1 MDKNIEAYIKDN
13 NHYIFPSDL
22 VWRIIGIFIYTI
34 ILIYF
39 TVMLFPS
46 YLGFENVLF
55 SKLLPFE
62 IGLIITVVLLAFIFV
77 LLYVKK
83 KVWSFFAIRAITC
96 GYLALTGLIYSMLRP
111 NGENI
116 CFESIPFIIVKL
128 LFFIMIVVLYPI
140 IFSKKILP
148 KFSETLN
155 CNSLNSLWLC
165 PALICTFSRIIRS
178 INMDANDG
186 LAFLGL
192 LVYSLSAMGIYL
204 SIQLF
209 TKSYYAK
216 KYVTVDKFGIVA
228 PTARK
233 KN

>member
-1 MDKNIEAYIKDN
+1 MDKNIETYIKDN

-22 VWRIIGIFIYTI
+22 VWRIIGIFIYNFI
-34 ILIYF
+34 
-39 TVMLFPS
+39 
-46 YLGFENVLF
+46 
-55 SKLLPFE
+55 
-62 IGLIITVVLLAFIFV
+62 LLAFYEMISPNFAFNFDFTSEKILPLEV
-77 LLYVKK
+77 FLLVVSIILTITLIVLYVKK

-96 GYLALTGLIYSMLRP
+96 GYLALTALIYSMIIPDR
-111 NGENI
+111 GTI
-116 CFESIPFIIVKL
+116 RFESIPFIIVKL

-140 IFSKKILP
+140 IFNKKILP

-165 PALICTFSRIIRS
+165 PALVCAFSRIIRS
-178 INMDANDG
+178 INMGANDS